1 MQAAFALL
9 PSAVVLFSV
18 LGFKVS
24 GLVAAMAA
32 AVTAGGLWLCQVFSQ
47 PDTGQLVRAFADA
60 GVLTILVAAMIVPG
74 LVFVEATRG
83 RNSPQAIRSLVQAIG
98 VPRPQAA
105 ILIATGI
112 GVVVESLT
120 GMGVSL
126 LVTIPLLL
134 GLFDKRAAIGIGLV
148 GMSLMPWGALSISA
162 HVGAKLSGLPVE
174 LLQAWIAAVS
184 GPVAFFLPAL
194 CLLFAGRPSVTDGIV
209 ALVAGAVLG
218 VAIGLASRHVGV
230 EVAGVAGGLAV
241 IVLMMALAP
250 VKSGLA
256 TALSAPGLRPYLI
269 LLAAVVAQKLAI
281 APLGSAGLAPV
292 LDTGRVQFAILTS
305 PGVALLVA
313 TLMTARAELQLPFLV
328 GVARRAWRPV
338 TAVALFML
346 AARLLVESGA
356 IAELARGLGGLGRDG
371 AAITVA
377 LLGAVGGFVT
387 GSGVTGNALF
397 MPSAAATGEVFGA
410 LGIFAALQNGASGHV
425 GMASL
430 PVAAIL
436 LASLPTRE
444 AGDDALIMRTALAL
458 AAWHVAVVILAGLAL
473 LRVWA

>member
-1 MQAAFALL
+1 
-9 PSAVVLFSV
+9 
-18 LGFKVS
+18 
-24 GLVAAMAA
+24 
-32 AVTAGGLWLCQVFSQ
+32 
-47 PDTGQLVRAFADA
+47 
-60 GVLTILVAAMIVPG
+60 
-74 LVFVEATRG
+74 
-83 RNSPQAIRSLVQAIG
+83 
-98 VPRPQAA
+98 
-105 ILIATGI
+105 
-112 GVVVESLT
+112 
-120 GMGVSL
+120 
-126 LVTIPLLL
+126 
-134 GLFDKRAAIGIGLV
+134 
-148 GMSLMPWGALSISA
+148 
-162 HVGAKLSGLPVE
+162 
-174 LLQAWIAAVS
+174 
-184 GPVAFFLPAL
+184 
-194 CLLFAGRPSVTDGIV
+194 
-209 ALVAGAVLG
+209 
-218 VAIGLASRHVGV
+218 
-230 EVAGVAGGLAV
+230 
-241 IVLMMALAP
+241 
-250 VKSGLA
+250 
-256 TALSAPGLRPYLI
+256 
-269 LLAAVVAQKLAI
+269 
-281 APLGSAGLAPV
+281 
-292 LDTGRVQFAILTS
+292 VQFAILTS